1 MEGRFTIPTV
11 KRSRDALR
19 LNYKCQPGGHIKV
32 ELIRTVPSRI
42 HPDADP
48 IPGYSFEDC
57 DLLSGDHLD
66 QPVSWR
72 GSVDLDA
79 AGDQIAVRLRMF
91 QAKVFAYSA

>member
-1 MEGRFTIPTV
+1 MQRG
-11 KRSRDALR
+11 RDALR
-19 LNYKCQPGGHIKV
+19 LNYRCRPGGHIQV

-48 IPGYSFEDC
+48 IPGYSFADC

-66 QPVSWR
+66 RPVSWR
-72 GSVDLDA
+72 GSTDLSA